1 MNTKQ
6 HDQFYIGLSV
16 LQAKIQKTWDIL

>member
-16 LQAKIQKTWDIL
+16 LQPKIQKTWDIL